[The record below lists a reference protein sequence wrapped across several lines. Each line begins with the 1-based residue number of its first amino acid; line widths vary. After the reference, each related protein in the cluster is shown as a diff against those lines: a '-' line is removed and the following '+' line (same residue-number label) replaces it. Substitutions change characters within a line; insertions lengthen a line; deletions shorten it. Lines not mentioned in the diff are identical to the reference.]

1 MTAMNGAIP
10 PSIFMEAI
18 LIMAWRCLVFLAPL
32 LAIAALAWL
41 AFRTDRIINRLF
53 PDLQWEKSLGWL
65 NIRAERRANTA
76 LRWLGYAIYV
86 QLGAALY
93 GIAWAAVGLQDWDR
107 AAVDP
112 AAAFDL
118 MLRIPVLCL
127 GLGAW
132 LLYLGSWL
140 IPKLR
145 SEREEAGLKRFRV
158 QMEELEQERE
168 GSPRSRVNSPLRKP
182 RTNEPFEPPK
192 APASFGAGRGRN
204 WRQPGG

>member
-1 MTAMNGAIP
+1 MNGAIP
-10 PSIFMEAI
+10 PSIFMETI
-18 LIMAWRCLVFLAPL
+18 LIMAWRFLVFLAPL
-32 LAIAALAWL
+32 LAVVALAWL

-53 PDLQWEKSLGWL
+53 PDLEWEKSLGWL

-86 QLGAALY
+86 LLGAALY

-107 AAVDP
+107 AESDPAVAVD
-112 AAAFDL
+112 L
-118 MLRIPVLCL
+118 LLRIPVLGL

-145 SEREEAGLKRFRV
+145 SEREEAELKRFRV
-158 QMEELEQERE
+158 QMEEMEQERE
-168 GSPRSRVNSPLRKP
+168 RDPRSRVNSPLRKP
-182 RTNEPFEPPK
+182 RTNGPFELPK
-192 APASFGAGRGRN
+192 APASFGVGRGRN
-204 WRQPGG
+204 GRQPGG